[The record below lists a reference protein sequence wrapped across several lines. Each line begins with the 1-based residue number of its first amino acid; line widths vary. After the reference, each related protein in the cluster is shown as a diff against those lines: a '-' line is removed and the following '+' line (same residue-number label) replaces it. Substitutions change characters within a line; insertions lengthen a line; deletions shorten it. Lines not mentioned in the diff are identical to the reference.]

1 MSRAA
6 DVLHITPPA
15 VSHAL
20 KRLRE
25 YLCDPLFQRSN
36 NRMLPTPACQRMAP
50 QIIDNLTRLRQILW
64 HWGEFQS
71 HSSQHHFRLGIHYA
85 LITHSKLPFCLGWLK
100 HWLSLH
106 LT

>member
-1 MSRAA
+1 MYESIYQEQNMSRAA

-36 NRMLPTPACQRMAP
+36 NRMLPRPACQRMAP
-50 QIIDNLTRLRQILW
+50 QIIDNLTRLRQILQY
-64 HWGEFQS
+64 WGEF
-71 HSSQHHFRLGIHYA
+71 
-85 LITHSKLPFCLGWLK
+85 
-100 HWLSLH
+100 
-106 LT
+106 